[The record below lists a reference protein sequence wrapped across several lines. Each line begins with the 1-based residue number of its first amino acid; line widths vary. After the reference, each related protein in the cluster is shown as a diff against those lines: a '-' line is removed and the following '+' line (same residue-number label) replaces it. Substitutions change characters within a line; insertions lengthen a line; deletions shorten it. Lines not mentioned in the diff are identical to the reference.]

1 MQTYHG
7 SCQCGAVQF
16 EMDADIPGVMSCN
29 CSRCHRL
36 GWKLVFIPAQQFRL
50 MRGEENLSEYRFNTK
65 TIAHLFCK
73 TCGVE
78 SFGRGKGPDGT
89 ETVAVNTL
97 CLEDFDPASVPE
109 QNYDGKAV

>member
-1 MQTYHG
+1 MTYHG

-16 EMDADIPGVMSCN
+16 EVDAEITGVMSCN

-36 GWKLVFIPAQQFRL
+36 GWKLAFIPAVQFKL
-50 MRGEENLSEYRFNTK
+50 VSGEDNLTEYRFNTK
-65 TIAHLFCK
+65 AIAHLFCK

-78 SFGRGKGPDGT
+78 PFGRGKGHDGS

-97 CLEDFDPASVPE
+97 CLTDFDPSSVPE
-109 QNYDGKAV
+109 TKYDGKAV